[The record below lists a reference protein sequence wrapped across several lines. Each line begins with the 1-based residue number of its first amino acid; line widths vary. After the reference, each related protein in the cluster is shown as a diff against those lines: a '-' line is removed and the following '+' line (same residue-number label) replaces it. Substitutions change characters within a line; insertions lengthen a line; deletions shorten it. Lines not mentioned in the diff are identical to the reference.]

1 MTDGTGTGICFCC
14 FLLLFFV
21 LPELFNVELLFFD
34 DEDLLF
40 NIVGGAADGED
51 DEEDECEGER

>member
-40 NIVGGAADGED
+40 NIGGADGED